1 MNLGTQ
7 KVKREVSLL
16 LCHRSLHPNPTHLT
30 LCPILFS
37 CKCMFLFIYVACP
50 CVDIISVVLLCR
62 DTGTWCYILVRGGQH
77 YWYQSSS
84 WSIRFN
90 KYFDK
95 GKRRRDYST
104 MTSTCMIILI
114 QVWGNAKFNG
124 NALQCVIMPQKHYK

>member
-62 DTGTWCYILVRGGQH
+62 DTGTWCYI
-77 YWYQSSS
+77 YWYEVA
-84 WSIRFN
+84 SIIDISLAHDQLGLTN
-90 KYFDK
+90 TLTKV
-95 GKRRRDYST
+95 RDGET
-104 MTSTCMIILI
+104 TLR
-114 QVWGNAKFNG
+114 
-124 NALQCVIMPQKHYK
+124 

>member
-50 CVDIISVVLLCR
+50 CVDINSVVLLCR

-90 KYFDK
+90 KINTLTK
-95 GKRRRDYST
+95 VRDGET
-104 MTSTCMIILI
+104 TLRW
-114 QVWGNAKFNG
+114 QVHVWSFWYRFGVMLNLMVMHCN
-124 NALQCVIMPQKHYK
+124 V

>member
-50 CVDIISVVLLCR
+50 CVDIISVVLCVEIPVP
-62 DTGTWCYILVRGGQH
+62 GVI
-77 YWYQSSS
+77 YWYEVA
-84 WSIRFN
+84 SIIDISLAHDQLGLTN
-90 KYFDK
+90 TLTKV
-95 GKRRRDYST
+95 RDGET
-104 MTSTCMIILI
+104 TLR
-114 QVWGNAKFNG
+114 
-124 NALQCVIMPQKHYK
+124 